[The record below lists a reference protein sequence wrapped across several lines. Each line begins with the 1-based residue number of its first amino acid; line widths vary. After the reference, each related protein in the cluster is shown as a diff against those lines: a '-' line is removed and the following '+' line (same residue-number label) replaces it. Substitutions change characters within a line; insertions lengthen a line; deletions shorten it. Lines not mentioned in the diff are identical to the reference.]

1 MAFDSVPICS
11 GTSADIAREG
21 RAAAVADDADAMGVV
36 RHQPGIVLACK
47 AAEFGQRCEIAIHG
61 KYAVSEDH
69 GLGVAGAMTG
79 EERPQAGNVVVSE
92 THDGG
97 AGKPRSGV
105 TARMGQLV
113 DRHEV
118 AVADP

>member
-21 RAAAVADDADAMGVV
+21 RAAAVADDADAMGVL

-47 AAEFGQRCEIAIHG
+47 APEFGQRCEIAIHA

-69 GLGVAGAMTG
+69 GLGVAGAITG
-79 EERPQAGNVVVSE
+79 DDRPQSCNVVVSE
-92 THDGG
+92 MHDC
-97 AGKPRSGV
+97 APGK
-105 TARMGQLV
+105 
-113 DRHEV
+113 
-118 AVADP
+118 